1 MQLAELTYLR
11 MRLAEARCEEPVLEI
26 GAGWDAQFHQRPF
39 RALGY
44 RRFFAHDARTYD
56 GTPLDF
62 VGDIC
67 GRTDVP
73 DSFAGCCLLFNV
85 LEHVYAPWQAVDEIR
100 RILKPDG
107 ALFGS
112 VPLRTAI
119 HRHDR
124 DYWRFCPDGLVY
136 LLRGFRLT
144 NLALDGNVGLPANLL
159 FTCVKDERQDDWEEH
174 NQEVALRPEVI
185 LGNDH
190 VTASRLK
197 RWLIDRLRRRFGLS
211 IEIWDGPWNC
221 ERMRELGFVEW
232 TVVDYRTVEER
243 C

>member
-11 MRLAEARCEEPVLEI
+11 IRLAETRCEEPILEI
-26 GAGWDAQFHQRPF
+26 GAGWDSEFHRQPF

-44 RRFFAHDARTYD
+44 RRFLAHDAREYD

-67 GRTDVP
+67 WRTDIP

-85 LEHVYAPWQAVDEIR
+85 LEHVYAPWQAVDEVR
-100 RILKPDG
+100 RILKPG
-107 ALFGS
+107 GVLFGS

-119 HRHDR
+119 HRHDK
-124 DYWRFCPDGLVY
+124 DYWRFCPDGLAY
-136 LLRGFRLT
+136 LLRHFRLT

-159 FTCVKDERQDDWEEH
+159 FTCVRDERQDDWEES
-174 NQEVALRPEVI
+174 NQEVVLRPEVI
-185 LGNDH
+185 LGNDY

-197 RWLIDRLRRRFGLS
+197 RWAIDRLRRRFGLS
-211 IEIWDGPWNC
+211 IEIWDGPWNDK
-221 ERMRELGFVEW
+221 RMRELGFVEW
-232 TVVDYRTVEER
+232 SVVDYRTLE
-243 C
+243 